1 MVCCCFFFTK
11 LTADFFGFSLN
22 LLGKFYN
29 NRTSW
34 LEKSGLGLGLFICQN
49 RWIRTMLLKN
59 EKKNSK
65 LLLSYKQIIDNLVT
79 YFYT

>member
-1 MVCCCFFFTK
+1 
-11 LTADFFGFSLN
+11 
-22 LLGKFYN
+22 
-29 NRTSW
+29 
-34 LEKSGLGLGLFICQN
+34 
-49 RWIRTMLLKN
+49 MLLKN